1 MSASSANSPHP
12 AHDASQ
18 SAGAADPA
26 TAPKTDTPE
35 QAKQTKSLGPLG
47 MVWRAAVQY
56 PGRLAAAGAAL
67 IVTSA
72 TTASVPWGFR
82 QVVDKGFS
90 RGSDP
95 ATINFYFELLIGM
108 VILLAIGT
116 AVRFYNVS
124 WLGER
129 VVADI
134 RLAVQRN
141 LLRQP
146 PAFFEENSP
155 KEISSRMTSDTSLIE
170 QVVGTT
176 VSVALRNLITA
187 IVGVVILFFLAPK
200 LTAMLVIA
208 IPVVVGPIVWFG
220 RRLRRESRSSQ
231 DRIADIGAMV
241 SEVLG
246 AAKVVQAFNQE
257 TREAERFAGA
267 VERSFETAR
276 RRITIRSTMT
286 SVVMGLVFGALVL
299 LMWRGANGVASGEI
313 SGGIIAQFV
322 LTGALVAGA
331 FGSLSEVYG
340 DLVRGAGAAS
350 RLSEL
355 LSERPAIAAPA
366 KPTAL
371 PSPARGALSFE
382 SVTFRYPT
390 RPEVPALVSFDLKIE
405 PGETVAIVGPS
416 GAGKSTIFQLAERFY
431 DPQGGIIKLDGVPL
445 THADPAAIRERIA
458 LVPQEGVLFA
468 ASARDN
474 LRYGHWDASDEAI
487 WAAARA
493 ANAESFLR
501 ELPEGLDTFLG
512 ENGAR
517 LSGGQRQRIAIARAI
532 LRDAPILLLDEAT
545 SALDAES
552 EALVQEALEHLMQ
565 GRTTLVIAHRLA
577 TVRQADRIVV
587 MEGGRIVEVGRHDE
601 LTRAG
606 GLYARLASLQF
617 DESRL

>member
-1 MSASSANSPHP
+1 MPGTHADTLSPSPESPESAAV
-12 AHDASQ
+12 A
-18 SAGAADPA
+18 AAD
-26 TAPKTDTPE
+26 APRE
-35 QAKQTKSLGPLG
+35 SKSLGPLR
-47 MVWRAAVQY
+47 MVWRAAAAY
-56 PGRLAAAGAAL
+56 PGRVAMAGVAL
-67 IVTSA
+67 LITSA

-82 QVVDKGFS
+82 QVVDKGFA

-95 ATINFYFELLIGM
+95 ATINHWFETLLGM
-108 VILLAIGT
+108 VTVLAIGT
-116 AVRFYNVS
+116 AIRFYNVS

-134 RLAVQRN
+134 RLSVQKN

-146 PAFFEENSP
+146 PSFFEENSP
-155 KEISSRMTSDTSLIE
+155 KEISSRMTADTGLIE

-200 LTAMLVIA
+200 LTAGLVLA
-208 IPVVVGPIVWFG
+208 IPVVVLPIVWFG
-220 RRLRRESRSSQ
+220 RRLRNESRTSQ
-231 DRIADIGAMV
+231 DRVADIGAMI
-241 SEVLG
+241 SEVLS
-246 AAKVVQAFNQE
+246 AARIVQAFNQE
-257 TREAERFAGA
+257 TREAERFTGA
-267 VERSFETAR
+267 VERSFATAL
-276 RRITIRSTMT
+276 RRITIRSAMT
-286 SVVMGLVFGALVL
+286 SVVTLLVMGSLVL
-299 LMWRGANGVASGEI
+299 LMWRGAMGVASGEI
-313 SGGIIAQFV
+313 SGGVIAQFV

-331 FGSLSEVYG
+331 FGSLTEVYG
-340 DLVRGAGAAS
+340 DLVRAAGAAS
-350 RLSEL
+350 RLAEL
-355 LSERPAIAAPA
+355 LSARPAIASPV

-371 PSPARGALSFE
+371 PVPARGQVSFE
-382 SVTFRYPT
+382 NVTFRYPS
-390 RPEVPALVSFDLKIE
+390 RPEVAALAGFDLKVE

-416 GAGKSTIFQLAERFY
+416 GAGKSTLFQLAERFY
-431 DPQGGIIKLDGVPL
+431 DPQGGTLKLDGVPL
-445 THADPAAIRERIA
+445 TSADPAEIRARMA

-474 LRYGHWDASDEAI
+474 LRYGHWDATDDQI
-487 WAAARA
+487 WEAARG
-493 ANAESFLR
+493 ANAETFLR
-501 ELPEGLDTFLG
+501 ELPQGLDTFLG

-532 LRDAPILLLDEAT
+532 LRNAPILLLDEAT

-552 EALVQEALEHLMQ
+552 ERLVQDALDKLMA

-587 MEGGRIVEVGRHDE
+587 MEAGRIVEIGNHDE

-617 DESRL
+617 DETRFAAES

>member
-1 MSASSANSPHP
+1 MA
-12 AHDASQ
+12 
-18 SAGAADPA
+18 
-26 TAPKTDTPE
+26 
-35 QAKQTKSLGPLG
+35 L
-47 MVWRAAVQY
+47 
-56 PGRLAAAGAAL
+56 AAL

-72 TTASVPWGFR
+72 TTAAVPFGFR
-82 QVVDKGFS
+82 QVVDKGFA
-90 RGSDP
+90 RGADP
-95 ATINFYFELLIGM
+95 ANIDHWFTLLLALVLI
-108 VILLAIGT
+108 LAIGT

-146 PAFFEENSP
+146 PSFFEANSP
-155 KEISSRMTSDTSLIE
+155 SEISSRMTADTSLIE

-176 VSVALRNLITA
+176 VSLALRNFITA

-200 LTAMLVIA
+200 LTAGLVLA
-208 IPVVVGPIVWFG
+208 IPVVVGPIVWFS
-220 RRLRRESRSSQ
+220 RRLRKESRFSQ
-231 DRIADIGAMV
+231 DRIAAIGSMIT
-241 SEVLG
+241 EVLS
-246 AAKVVQAFNQE
+246 ATRIVQAFNQE
-257 TREAERFAGA
+257 TREAERFSTA
-267 VERSFETAR
+267 VENSFTTAL
-276 RRITIRSTMT
+276 RRIKIRASMT
-286 SVVMGLVFGALVL
+286 SVVTLLVFGSLVA
-299 LMWRGANGVASGEI
+299 LMWEGARGVAQGTI
-313 SGGIIAQFV
+313 SGGVIAQFV
-322 LTGALVAGA
+322 LTGAFVAGA
-331 FGSLSEVYG
+331 FGSLTEVYG

-350 RLSEL
+350 RLNEL
-355 LSERPAIAAPA
+355 LNEKPAIAPPA

-371 PSPARGALSFE
+371 PSPARGQISFE
-382 SVTFRYPT
+382 NVTFRYPT
-390 RPEVPALVSFDLKIE
+390 RPEVAALHGFDLKVE

-431 DPQGGIIKLDGVPL
+431 DPQFGQLKLDGVPM
-445 THADPAAIRERIA
+445 TSADPAEIRSRIA

-474 LRYGHWDASDEAI
+474 LRYGHWNATDEQI
-487 WAAARA
+487 WEAARA
-493 ANAESFLR
+493 ANAETFLR

-517 LSGGQRQRIAIARAI
+517 LSGGQRQRIAIARAV
-532 LRDAPILLLDEAT
+532 LRAAPILLLDEAT

-552 EALVQEALEHLMQ
+552 ERLVQDALDQLMQ

-587 MEGGRIVEVGRHDE
+587 MDAGRIVEIGTHDQ
-601 LTRAG
+601 LTQAG

-617 DESRL
+617 DEKRLFPA